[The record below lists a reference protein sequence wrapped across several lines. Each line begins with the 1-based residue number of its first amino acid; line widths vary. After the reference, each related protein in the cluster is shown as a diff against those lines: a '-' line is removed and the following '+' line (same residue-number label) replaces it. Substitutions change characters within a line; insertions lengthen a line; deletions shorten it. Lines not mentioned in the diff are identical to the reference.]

1 MDLVF
6 NLSDLVFNL
15 SDLVQVL
22 EGELSHE
29 EIEIFLSTE
38 WGIA

>member
-1 MDLVF
+1 MTYF
-6 NLSDLVFNL
+6 TL

-22 EGELSHE
+22 EDTLTPE